1 MANGATS
8 ASWVHVPCASRKAQ
22 CGKAREAWSEVARG
36 GEASATCLKSKKTSL
51 ILGCGSRRFFLG
63 LDKISKPSVFQVGL
77 FFGVFH
83 ILLYSGKGI
92 FFRRTSKNY

>member
-36 GEASATCLKSKKTSL
+36 GEASATCLKSKKPASFSVADL
-51 ILGCGSRRFFLG
+51 ADFF
-63 LDKISKPSVFQVGL
+63 
-77 FFGVFH
+77 
-83 ILLYSGKGI
+83 
-92 FFRRTSKNY
+92 